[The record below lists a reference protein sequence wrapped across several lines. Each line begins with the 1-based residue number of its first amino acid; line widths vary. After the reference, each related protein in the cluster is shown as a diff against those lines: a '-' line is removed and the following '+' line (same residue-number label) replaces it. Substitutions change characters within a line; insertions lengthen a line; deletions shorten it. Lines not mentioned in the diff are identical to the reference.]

1 MNICQATTQE
11 HIALARALFEEYA
24 NWLGIN
30 LSFQGFDAEL
40 NSLPGPYA
48 PPRGRLLLAF
58 AGTEVAGCVALRPLE
73 VDICEMKRLFVR
85 PNFRGRRIGAK
96 LVEQI
101 VADARTIGYRTMLLD
116 TLPHMQDAIGLYRT
130 FGFVRCAAYYE
141 TPLADTVFMELQL

>member
-1 MNICQATTQE
+1 MNICQATTHE

-101 VADARTIGYRTMLLD
+101 VADARTIGYRTIRLD
-116 TLPHMQDAIGLYRT
+116 TLPHMQDAIGLYQA

-141 TPLADTVFMELQL
+141 TPLANTVFMELQL